1 MNSQFLK
8 VINKLN
14 FSDRKKPIEIGN
26 IYFEK
31 QKKLR
36 FLKLWNYDTKNSYLT
51 KKSRHFLIPHF
62 FLFFPQITQSHK
74 DKNGLKN
81 CLCPGWDR
89 WNRKK
94 SYWRIKKFW
103 HNRQNYYA
111 NQKRSWTT
119 WRLRVNSRFEIQVL
133 HLNLSKTLIT
143 DFNLFVYL
151 SPKLS
156 RKSVKIGKTLDN
168 KVLQK

>member
-1 MNSQFLK
+1 M
-8 VINKLN
+8 
-14 FSDRKKPIEIGN
+14 G
-26 IYFEK
+26 IYIS
-31 QKKLR
+31 R
-36 FLKLWNYDTKNSYLT
+36 N
-51 KKSRHFLIPHF
+51 KKSLDFWNCEIMTRRTHIWLKNPDISSFHIF

-111 NQKRSWTT
+111 KQKRSWTT

-156 RKSVKIGKTLDN
+156 RKPVKIGKTLDN
-168 KVLQK
+168 KVHQK